1 MDILTIL
8 EHTLQD
14 GMSIEVIKE
23 YRNKYK
29 IRLYYNG
36 EVADNIIIY
45 KNFEAGREKARC
57 RYAIDAAMALFYARK
72 ENYPEAKA
80 WLSGE
85 RWGDSAAVDFA
96 MHRGPKIFQNAKKS
110 LYDWLGKPVK
120 TDAADKK
127 NIDDVEHN
135 M

>member
-80 WLSGE
+80 WLSGKDGE
-85 RWGDSAAVDFA
+85 IQQPLILRCIVGLKYSKMQKRVY
-96 MHRGPKIFQNAKKS
+96 MIGLESR
-110 LYDWLGKPVK
+110 
-120 TDAADKK
+120 
-127 NIDDVEHN
+127 
-135 M
+135 